1 MTRLFTYWLL
11 LCACVIAQPELTNT
25 EATNIDQASERQ
37 AWREALELWTDD
49 SPTFAGGT
57 YTGDVLISGKLN
69 VGNGAIDDTHIV
81 NFVSQEDVVTE
92 VMLHLEWNSPTP
104 LAGDSNALLF
114 SMYDS
119 ALNETEYSRFRS
131 VIEDPTD
138 GAEDGAMTVD
148 VLNDG
153 VLEQAVL
160 FSHDEIIMNDN
171 GADRN
176 FIVKD
181 NTTAEV
187 LRITGGTGSIAMDT
201 DTLFVDSANNRVGI
215 GDSSPSEALEVA
227 NGSVLIS
234 QANAQ
239 LKFAPRSAQNITQYI
254 KSDASDLLYIGDTTA
269 GKWIAFGDGFAGG
282 MRVDSGGLNIGTG
295 NNIEFDSNSGTWNG
309 SLFAGNQSFSGWIDA
324 GGGIDAAT
332 GAFAVDAGTGNTTV
346 ANDLIVDTD
355 TLFVDSAN
363 NRVGVG
369 TASPSHSLT
378 LGAADQIAFTPQS
391 AQNITQLIYTDVYDY
406 LNVGVTT
413 AGKGVYVAG
422 TTFNASGI
430 TLASADTLSF
440 ASNSGTWN
448 GATIAGAQTF
458 DDDATIS
465 SKLILDTNGGS
476 GTEGI
481 IAFDDGFGSPTLI
494 LQTAGDIITFQDG
507 NNNGSYD
514 AFETVY
520 LNYSIG
526 GGVLGLGGTDP
537 FNAAVSVG
545 TNFLYMGSGLTIYNP
560 FTVAGQV
567 EMTGQSA
574 STDDSAM
581 TRSLVDTDRWLTSS
595 RIWSP
600 SYAFAFAN
608 SGTGSQ
614 ALATAGELVAALDSG
629 TSNSGYGK
637 ARLARGLN
645 NAPGYSGSGI
655 YFNREIGISIN
666 MALVAAST
674 ETNVFRIIAGTGS
687 GAPAAA
693 DSDPITDD
701 GFGVEVRYDGTNT
714 EWRVFGHNGTT
725 LTTSAWTNL
734 YAGNRLHPQMFAV
747 YSNGSGTI
755 TAYNTTYGGNSYAT
769 ISTTGGP
776 TTTGASATAYA
787 SAECANS
794 STGTT
799 STRCKIYD
807 VKFFTP

>member
-1 MTRLFTYWLL
+1 MTRLLTYWLL
-11 LCACVIAQPELTNT
+11 LCVCVIAQPELTNT

-49 SPTFAGGT
+49 SPTFTGGT
-57 YTGDVLISGKLN
+57 YTGNLLVSGKLN

-138 GAEDGAMTVD
+138 GSEDGAMTVD

-181 NTTAEV
+181 DDTNEV
-187 LRITGGTGSIAMDT
+187 FRITGGNGSIAMDGS
-201 DTLFVDSANNRVGI
+201 TLFVDSANNRVGI
-215 GDSSPSEALEVA
+215 GTNTP
-227 NGSVLIS
+227 
-234 QANAQ
+234 
-239 LKFAPRSAQNITQYI
+239 
-254 KSDASDLLYIGDTTA
+254 TA
-269 GKWIAFGDGFAGG
+269 GYA
-282 MRVDSGGLNIGTG
+282 
-295 NNIEFDSNSGTWNG
+295 
-309 SLFAGNQSFSGWIDA
+309 
-324 GGGIDAAT
+324 
-332 GAFAVDAGTGNTTV
+332 
-346 ANDLIVDTD
+346 
-355 TLFVDSAN
+355 
-363 NRVGVG
+363 
-369 TASPSHSLT
+369 
-378 LGAADQIAFTPQS
+378 
-391 AQNITQLIYTDVYDY
+391 
-406 LNVGVTT
+406 LNVNG
-413 AGKGVYVAG
+413 
-422 TTFNASGI
+422 NALLSGNL
-430 TLASADTLSF
+430 T
-440 ASNSGTWN
+440 
-448 GATIAGAQTF
+448 
-458 DDDATIS
+458 
-465 SKLILDTNGGS
+465 LDTNGGS

-481 IAFDDGFGSPTLI
+481 LAFDDGYGAPTLI
-494 LQTAGDIITFQDG
+494 QQIGGDIITFTDG
-507 NNNGSYD
+507 NNNGSHD
-514 AFETVY
+514 SGESFF

-526 GGVLGLGGTDP
+526 GGVLGLGGTDAYS
-537 FNAAVSVG
+537 AAVSVG

-581 TRSLVDTDRWLTSS
+581 TRSLVDTDRWLASS

-600 SYAFAFAN
+600 SYTPAFAN
-608 SGTGSQ
+608 SGTGS
-614 ALATAGELVAALDSG
+614 LANTVAGELIAALDSG

-645 NAPGYSGSGI
+645 SAPGYSGAGI
-655 YFNREIGISIN
+655 YFNREIGISLKT
-666 MALVAAST
+666 ALVTAST
-674 ETNVFRIIAGTGS
+674 ETNVFRIIVGASIEGS
-687 GAPAAA
+687 APAAA
-693 DSDPITDD
+693 DSDPISDD

-725 LTTSAWTNL
+725 LTASAWTDL
-734 YAGNRLHPQMFAV
+734 YTGNRLYPQMFAV

-755 TAYNTTYGGNSYAT
+755 TAYNTTYGGNSYTT

-776 TTTGASATAYA
+776 TTTGASATSFV
-787 SAECANS
+787 SAECVNA

-807 VKFFTP
+807 AKFFTP